1 MVESSL
7 NKMTRFLCNI
17 TIIIRLLSL
26 LLPEVNSKDME
37 ECADSLI
44 LWYTG
49 H

>member
-26 LLPEVNSKDME
+26 LLPGVNSKDME
-37 ECADSLI
+37 VADSLI